1 MFTLDVNEAEAV
13 LGVINVYGG
22 TFHNFDPANHTTD
35 GTYTNKV
42 MDGYHSIKVGDN
54 YVVSKH
60 TEVVD
65 AAVAPTCTATGLTEG
80 KHCSVCG
87 EVLVAQTVVDAL
99 GHDEVNHEA
108 KAPTCTEIGWDAYV
122 TCSRCDYTT
131 YAEKAKLGHD
141 YVAGNV
147 VAPKC
152 EAQGYTI
159 YDCSRCD
166 ATENRN
172 YVAATGH
179 TLPEE
184 WTVVTAPTCA
194 EKGSAK
200 RECTSCDY
208 VETKD
213 LDMIAHTPA
222 EAVEENRVEATC
234 TEAGSYD
241 NVVYCTVCNA
251 ELSRETIT
259 VEAKG
264 HTEVIDNAVAPTCVA
279 TGLTKG
285 KHCSVCNE
293 VLVAQEKVD
302 ALGHNIVDDKCTVC
316 GLTYTNT
323 TETISFADTT
333 QRVSL
338 SNDSQVWKSEHVTF
352 TNNKGSSTSSVADH
366 SNPVRLYKYSTVN
379 ISAPKNNKIV
389 INSSTG
395 EYFTNLQA
403 SIKENDGYTISV
415 SGSKITIEFN
425 SSVDSFEFTCSGG
438 QCRFISVVVT
448 YKISSCSHVNYT
460 EVTPEVPA
468 TCTANGT
475 TAVNRCNSCG
485 EEFGG
490 ETILASHDM
499 GEWTTTKAAT
509 CTTAGERTR
518 SCNRADCDHAE
529 TETIDATGH
538 NYVDGVCTVCSAE
551 KPSGETPA
559 EPTVVLEITKDDFNG
574 TSYAANNNEKTEGD
588 YSYTSYQVMKQSDT
602 MQWQKSKGYITITS
616 NEFVKLELKV
626 TAGTYTV
633 TVGGTTVTGTTSNGV
648 TTYDLSGFTGEIKIS
663 VGSALGNTEYLK
675 FYK

>member
-1 MFTLDVNEAEAV
+1 MARENHPFTLFRCLLAFTLVLCRLKAYVYKELNDILAINGGDFVSEGSTAVYATRGAVVNIYGGTYSAVAYQGQMFTLDVNEAEAV

-241 NVVYCTVCNA
+241 NVVYWRLCGDTHQRERRRQHRRRER
-251 ELSRETIT
+251 ELQRSHRPWKTSWATWTSRSP
-259 VEAKG
+259 
-264 HTEVIDNAVAPTCVA
+264 AP
-279 TGLTKG
+279 
-285 KHCSVCNE
+285 
-293 VLVAQEKVD
+293 
-302 ALGHNIVDDKCTVC
+302 
-316 GLTYTNT
+316 
-323 TETISFADTT
+323 
-333 QRVSL
+333 
-338 SNDSQVWKSEHVTF
+338 
-352 TNNKGSSTSSVADH
+352 
-366 SNPVRLYKYSTVN
+366 
-379 ISAPKNNKIV
+379 
-389 INSSTG
+389 
-395 EYFTNLQA
+395 
-403 SIKENDGYTISV
+403 
-415 SGSKITIEFN
+415 
-425 SSVDSFEFTCSGG
+425 
-438 QCRFISVVVT
+438 
-448 YKISSCSHVNYT
+448 
-460 EVTPEVPA
+460 
-468 TCTANGT
+468 
-475 TAVNRCNSCG
+475 
-485 EEFGG
+485 
-490 ETILASHDM
+490 
-499 GEWTTTKAAT
+499 
-509 CTTAGERTR
+509 
-518 SCNRADCDHAE
+518 
-529 TETIDATGH
+529 
-538 NYVDGVCTVCSAE
+538 
-551 KPSGETPA
+551 
-559 EPTVVLEITKDDFNG
+559 
-574 TSYAANNNEKTEGD
+574 
-588 YSYTSYQVMKQSDT
+588 
-602 MQWQKSKGYITITS
+602 
-616 NEFVKLELKV
+616 
-626 TAGTYTV
+626 
-633 TVGGTTVTGTTSNGV
+633 
-648 TTYDLSGFTGEIKIS
+648 
-663 VGSALGNTEYLK
+663 
-675 FYK
+675 